1 MKKGNLLNSTFKE
14 YHAFWNTVMLAPY
27 TYHSSQKVILNSLTR
42 RKSWKIWPIPAS
54 FFSHCFIS
62 NFLCYYCSV
71 LSITPGT
78 EYRCSGGILL
88 WITGSQVKCQA
99 GYRRDPGNPTWDPA
113 FNTGFPHPTWDLK
126 WDFCIPPGSLGG
138 TYAFYPGS

>member
-27 TYHSSQKVILNSLTR
+27 TYHSSLKVILNSLTR

-54 FFSHCFIS
+54 FFSHCFIP

-78 EYRCSGGILL
+78 VEALAGILL

-99 GYRRDPGNPTWDPA
+99 GYRRGPSNPTWDENLIPP
-113 FNTGFPHPTWDLK
+113 GILHLMRDS
-126 WDFCIPPGSLGG
+126 CIPPGILGG
-138 TYAFYPGS
+138 ISASHLGV